1 MTKTKLKLRMIALV
15 NTIAT
20 DNNSVR
26 VAQALKEL
34 SALATVMALNLD
46 EFDNPQQAIGRWTS

>member
-1 MTKTKLKLRMIALV
+1 MTKTKMKLRLIDLV

-20 DNNSVR
+20 DTDSKR

-34 SALATVMALNLD
+34 SALSAIMAVNLD
-46 EFDNPQQAIGRWTS
+46 EFDNPQQAIGRWAS